1 MSELTQKQQNV
12 PLKTAGTI
20 FVSVKKFFLIPLQSG
35 LFGFAAF
42 FTTVLIAK
50 YIGSFFQGFEYA
62 VDVED
67 VYLSSLGFFLVF
79 LIKILEN
86 FKK

>member
-1 MSELTQKQQNV
+1 MSELTQQQQNH
-12 PLKTAGTI
+12 PLKAADSF
-20 FVSVKKFFLIPLQSG
+20 FVSIKKYFLIPIQSG

-42 FTTVLIAK
+42 FTTVIIAK
-50 YIGSFFQGFEYA
+50 YFGSFFQSFEFA
-62 VDVED
+62 IDIED